1 MPAPYKKVFTDMT
14 EDELLMMTREEAC
27 LNLNDKQRKF
37 CEKYV
42 QKFNVILA
50 AKQAGYSPDSAHTI
64 GWKIRQNP
72 ECQRYIAWLKVR
84 VARDC
89 HVDAM
94 DIIDHY
100 ARIAFADI
108 TDFVSISGRSVA
120 LKDASMI
127 DGQLVQSV
135 RHGKDGITV
144 ELYDKMKALDKL
156 EKFFDVMPKDW
167 HQKIEERKVDLLE
180 QRVEIERIKAGQ
192 TGDDTEDD
200 GFIEALKGS
209 AEEVWGDDE

>member
-1 MPAPYKKVFTDMT
+1 MPAPYRKIFTDVT
-14 EDELLMMTREEAC
+14 EDELIIMTREMAC
-27 LNLNDKQRKF
+27 LNLNDRQRKF

-50 AKQAGYSPDSAHTI
+50 AKQAGYSPASAHTV

-100 ARIAFADI
+100 ARIAFADM
-108 TDFVSISGRSVA
+108 TDFVTITGNR
-120 LKDASMI
+120 LTLNDAAMI
-127 DGQLVQSV
+127 DGQLIKSIK
-135 RHGKDGITV
+135 RGRDGVTV
-144 ELYDKMKALDKL
+144 ELYDKVKALEKL

-167 HQKIEERKVDLLE
+167 HQKIEERKVELLE
-180 QRVEIERIKAGQ
+180 QRLELERIKAGQ
-192 TGDDTEDD
+192 SDIEEEDD
-200 GFIEALKGS
+200 GFVAALKSS
-209 AEEVWGDDE
+209 AEEVWDDEE